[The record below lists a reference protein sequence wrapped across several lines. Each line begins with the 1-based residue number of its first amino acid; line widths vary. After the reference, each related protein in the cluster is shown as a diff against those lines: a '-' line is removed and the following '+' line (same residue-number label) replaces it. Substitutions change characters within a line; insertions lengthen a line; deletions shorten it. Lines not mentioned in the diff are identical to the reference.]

1 MHSSLRRLTRGLTGW
16 AVDVAPSGRREPR
29 EPGAPFGRRI
39 LEMPRRRWQRA
50 RGVAKASQLGG
61 DARQGRGLGGW
72 GSADGEKPQVSVW
85 RHCRPRLRSKS
96 AVYDLKLRPRQD
108 TATLRYRYL
117 RFFWLPRCAS
127 MRRFRLHQEFRQP
140 QHFRS
145 HSGSRREGASMP
157 STLPFSLSTLAN
169 PA

>member
-1 MHSSLRRLTRGLTGW
+1 M
-16 AVDVAPSGRREPR
+16 APSGRREPR

-85 RHCRPRLRSKS
+85 RPREPRL
-96 AVYDLKLRPRQD
+96 AVLKLVYVL
-108 TATLRYRYL
+108 TLRP
-117 RFFWLPRCAS
+117 W
-127 MRRFRLHQEFRQP
+127 QD
-140 QHFRS
+140 
-145 HSGSRREGASMP
+145 
-157 STLPFSLSTLAN
+157 
-169 PA
+169 